1 VLGLPVDT
9 IVKAVRLDLA
19 ESALHATIACRDG
32 NGFDWLP
39 LAADDPDGEETCQLM
54 LVIAAAPFTELK
66 AVEADVGPGSP
77 SDCTSVSEAS
87 LTAAMHAAFPSNSG
101 EPSECTR

>member
-1 VLGLPVDT
+1 
-9 IVKAVRLDLA
+9 
-19 ESALHATIACRDG
+19 
-32 NGFDWLP
+32 
-39 LAADDPDGEETCQLM
+39 M
-54 LVIAAAPFTELK
+54 LVNAAAPFTELK
-66 AVEADVGPGSP
+66 AVEADVRPGSP